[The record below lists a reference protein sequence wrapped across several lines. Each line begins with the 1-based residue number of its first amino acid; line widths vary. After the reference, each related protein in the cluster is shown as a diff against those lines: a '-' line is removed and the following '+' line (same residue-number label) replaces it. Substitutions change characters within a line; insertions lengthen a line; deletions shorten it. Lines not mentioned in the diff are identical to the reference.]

1 MDDQILS
8 LEHISLS
15 YHTMKGETPA
25 LCDLTFS
32 VTPGEF
38 VALVGPSGCGKSTI
52 LNLISGLLKPEAG
65 TLLSRGRP
73 ITEAD
78 LHIGYMLQRDHL
90 FEWRTIYSNVLLGL
104 EISRTLTPERKEKVG
119 EMMETYGLK
128 SFSNARP
135 SELSGGMR
143 QRAALI
149 RTLAMEPDLLLLDE
163 PFSALDYQ
171 TRLNVCDD
179 IGKIIKKEGKTA
191 ILVTHDISEAIS
203 MADRVIVL
211 AARPAYVK
219 KKIPIRFAMEER
231 TPMKARSAPEFK
243 TYFNAIWKELNEN
256 AQAKTPESS
265 FQRAYLR
272 QKKREREQVRVF
284 RALLLVSFLVLWEVA
299 ADLRWIDPFIF
310 SSPVRVGKTFVT
322 LLTEQNLLRHI
333 GITVYETGISFLLVS
348 ALGMA
353 FAVLLWLFPR
363 FSAVMEPYLVVLNSL
378 PKSALAPLLI
388 VWMGAN
394 VKTIITAGISVAIFG
409 SVISIYS
416 SFQSVEPDML
426 RLIATLG
433 GTKKDM
439 LFRVVLPWSFPGLL
453 AVWKVNI
460 GLCLVGVV
468 IGEFIGAREG
478 LGYLIIYGSQVFRY
492 AHAREGR
499 MTDDWNR
506 MSGRTKRNAVWRT
519 TRFAGP
525 RGNGKNLRT
534 V

>member
-1 MDDQILS
+1 
-8 LEHISLS
+8 
-15 YHTMKGETPA
+15 
-25 LCDLTFS
+25 
-32 VTPGEF
+32 
-38 VALVGPSGCGKSTI
+38 
-52 LNLISGLLKPEAG
+52 
-65 TLLSRGRP
+65 
-73 ITEAD
+73 
-78 LHIGYMLQRDHL
+78 
-90 FEWRTIYSNVLLGL
+90 
-104 EISRTLTPERKEKVG
+104 
-119 EMMETYGLK
+119 
-128 SFSNARP
+128 
-135 SELSGGMR
+135 MR
-143 QRAALI
+143 
-149 RTLAMEPDLLLLDE
+149 E
-163 PFSALDYQ
+163 
-171 TRLNVCDD
+171 
-179 IGKIIKKEGKTA
+179 
-191 ILVTHDISEAIS
+191 
-203 MADRVIVL
+203 
-211 AARPAYVK
+211 
-219 KKIPIRFAMEER
+219 
-231 TPMKARSAPEFK
+231 
-243 TYFNAIWKELNEN
+243 
-256 AQAKTPESS
+256 QAKTPESS

-416 SFQSVEPDML
+416 NFQSVEPDML

-439 LFRVVLPWSFPGLL
+439 LFR
-453 AVWKVNI
+453 
-460 GLCLVGVV
+460 VGVV